1 MKAGFIGLGHLGKAI
16 ASRLFS
22 QGVELVVWNR
32 TLEKAR
38 VSVSELQRAQ
48 RNRSL
53 RFQSFS

>member
-48 RNRSL
+48 RN
-53 RFQSFS
+53 